1 MKLSKRDDIGR
12 KLRSVVRHTLML
24 TRPAIITALTAMGW
38 WFFRDAGYYFP
49 ENEPFEAI
57 VTVILVLGVPF
68 GILAAE
74 AVRTAWNKHAQVTTS
89 VLTRNRRQFLLYRD
103 ERILTAMHVLL
114 AVFASLVIVVVSF
127 FHYKEAWVGLMMVT
141 VTTFSLSLVW
151 SVIEQLENPRLSPWI
166 RERIPAEWFEEDV
179 DKFFLLEVKNN
190 GRHKKK
196 KKKSKRA

>member
-1 MKLSKRDDIGR
+1 MAILSKKGDIDR

-24 TRPAIITALTAMGW
+24 ARSVVITALTAAAW
-38 WFFRDAGYYFP
+38 WFLRDSEYYFP

-74 AVRTAWNKHAQVTTS
+74 AVRTAWNKHAQITSS
-89 VLTRNRRQFLLYRD
+89 VLTRNKRQFLLYRD

-114 AVFASLVIVVVSF
+114 AVFAALVILVVAF
-127 FHYKEAWVGLMMVT
+127 FHYKEAWVGLMMVAA
-141 VTTFSLSLVW
+141 TTFSLSLVW

-166 RERIPAEWFEEDV
+166 RERIPPEWFEEDV
-179 DKFFLLEVKNN
+179 DKFFLLEN
-190 GRHKKK
+190 GRRQRKKK
-196 KKKSKRA
+196 RKKKVL